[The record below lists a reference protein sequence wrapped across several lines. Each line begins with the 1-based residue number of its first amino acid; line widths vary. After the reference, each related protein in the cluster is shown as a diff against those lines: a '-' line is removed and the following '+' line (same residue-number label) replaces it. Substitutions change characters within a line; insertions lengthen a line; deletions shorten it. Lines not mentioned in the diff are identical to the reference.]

1 MKFIKVAALAAIVVS
16 GSAMAGSINQGGWG
30 HGHGHGGYSGPN
42 STLNIY
48 QDGGGNS
55 AVALQTDA
63 RNSVLNLPR
72 KVAVTVLTL
81 VRVLMTVNTT

>member
-48 QDGGGNS
+48 Q
-55 AVALQTDA
+55 T
-63 RNSVLNLPR
+63 
-72 KVAVTVLTL
+72 VAVTPLL
-81 VRVLMTVNTT
+81 PCRQMPEIQSEY